1 LTTTLAPGVTVNGA
15 ATPTETADN
24 GSVMLTVGFAAS
36 DVPAASLGALEEID
50 SGDAGAAPIVTS
62 RVLDAGPENAVIVA
76 VPDRPSAIR
85 RAVAR
90 PSFVSDSDGSIRP
103 SVVLKLTT
111 VPLCTGVPTPGS
123 TVCWLPVVPVPPSIS
138 TAVISADPSI
148 GRLLAAASSVID
160 VPDGAVSGMLS
171 HAAAPKVVRQTIA
184 ARRQA
189 ARKLEEARVTMR
201 DAKDSNVMQLAGQ
214 GNGDPVADRSGLDE
228 RGYIMVVLL
237 VAMAAAAV
245 WMSAA
250 LPSWRQQ
257 AQREKEA
264 ELVYRGEQYARAI
277 ALYMRKN
284 NGTLPPNVDLL
295 ISQRYLR
302 KKYKD
307 PITDDDF
314 QFIGGL
320 MPGQSSATP
329 PQSGI
334 AGAPQNP
341 GQSGI
346 SGVRSKSQAASIRT
360 YFNQTTYAQWAFDG
374 LGMMARMGMNPQQG
388 RPGGQGPGIG
398 GAPGARPGGPAGPGG
413 APGARP
419 TGPGGGPAGPGRP
432 GGGPVGAPPA
442 GPVRPGG
449 GGPPASGSGS

>member
-1 LTTTLAPGVTVNGA
+1 
-15 ATPTETADN
+15 
-24 GSVMLTVGFAAS
+24 
-36 DVPAASLGALEEID
+36 
-50 SGDAGAAPIVTS
+50 
-62 RVLDAGPENAVIVA
+62 
-76 VPDRPSAIR
+76 
-85 RAVAR
+85 
-90 PSFVSDSDGSIRP
+90 
-103 SVVLKLTT
+103 
-111 VPLCTGVPTPGS
+111 
-123 TVCWLPVVPVPPSIS
+123 
-138 TAVISADPSI
+138 
-148 GRLLAAASSVID
+148 
-160 VPDGAVSGMLS
+160 
-171 HAAAPKVVRQTIA
+171 
-184 ARRQA
+184 
-189 ARKLEEARVTMR
+189 MR
-201 DAKDSNVMQLAGQ
+201 DVKDSNVMQLAGQ
-214 GNGDPVADRSGLDE
+214 GNGYHVADRSGLDE

-237 VAMAAAAV
+237 VAMAATAV
-245 WMSAA
+245 WMGAA

-284 NGTLPPNVDLL
+284 NGALPPNVDLL

-334 AGAPQNP
+334 PGAPQTP

-360 YFNQTTYAQWAFDG
+360 YYNQTTYAQWAFDG
-374 LGMMARMGMNPQQG
+374 LGMMARMGMSPQQG
-388 RPGGQGPGIG
+388 RPGGGPGVG
-398 GAPGARPGGPAGPGG
+398 SGAPGGRPGGGPAGPGG

-419 TGPGGGPAGPGRP
+419 TGPGGAPAAPGRP
-432 GGGPVGAPPA
+432 GGAAPS
-442 GPVRPGG
+442 GVRPGG